1 MEEDLAKPLK
11 TFQPLKDFLIPPSGD
26 QTLFNYVEVIFQ
38 DNVVF

>member
-1 MEEDLAKPLK
+1 MEEDPAEPLK

-26 QTLFNYVEVIFQ
+26 QALFNYVEIIFQ